1 MALIQFLFMK
11 ECETYIQRNYCVSKN
26 ISATN
31 KKRQIVH
38 LAIFFVIM
46 KSTRIKGIIESY

>member
-11 ECETYIQRNYCVSKN
+11 ECETYIQRNYCVNSSLSKN

-38 LAIFFVIM
+38 LAIFL
-46 KSTRIKGIIESY
+46 TL